1 MVDESST
8 HRSEPLAD
16 LITLAAGPI
25 AAVIRSFDQLR
36 RGSEELIRA
45 VENFNTTMTT
55 LNDTAA
61 RVNRLLGDVEEPVRA
76 MIPQITRT
84 VRMADEMSKKLAGP
98 IDQVAP
104 GLNRLA
110 DTLNAPMITSF
121 PTDLSAFVDAI
132 NDLVRRLSPLG
143 QIAESAGG
151 LFGLRIPG
159 MTRPATSPAAAMA
172 PFMVAPPP
180 PAATPPPRAAAK
192 KAAAKKAP
200 AKKAP
205 REEGPPRRLRRRRL
219 RRARS
224 RRPSAPDASA
234 PLGQRR
240 RTNGVATIVPASAV
254 PRTSIV
260 TGIPASSAGGTK
272 PRAMPWPSTG
282 EKFPLVTTPTVSPST
297 TIGAL
302 GAAVAGD
309 PRWRCPRGGGCTPR
323 SRSTASAARPRK
335 LSLPHA
341 TTHPSPACS
350 GVMPGPSSWPCN
362 GSAASRRR
370 VSRAPRPAGT
380 MPALVTASHTDAAT
394 STGRRSRR
402 PCSPVYPVPATV
414 HGVPS
419 ELTPRRRSGR
429 RPLPAAIPAPALG
442 LRALFFL
449 VKGLLDRLVYLS
461 TGLAI
466 ILAFIG
472 VKLILHW
479 AHGIW
484 PGAPEISTNL
494 SLLVIVVVLDGDDR
508 GQPDQEPAGIPSVKA
523 HPDPAQP
530 SRRRPRRPS
539 TDRDPGRGGP
549 DAGPP
554 ADHYRRNHE
563 HP

>member
-110 DTLNAPMITSF
+110 DTLNAPIITSF

-180 PAATPPPRAAAK
+180 PATPAPPRKAAAT
-192 KAAAKKAP
+192 KAPANKAPAKKAP

-205 REEGPPRRLRRRRL
+205 RKAAAKAP
-219 RRARS
+219 AR
-224 RRPSAPDASA
+224 
-234 PLGQRR
+234 
-240 RTNGVATIVPASAV
+240 
-254 PRTSIV
+254 
-260 TGIPASSAGGTK
+260 K
-272 PRAMPWPSTG
+272 
-282 EKFPLVTTPTVSPST
+282 K
-297 TIGAL
+297 
-302 GAAVAGD
+302 
-309 PRWRCPRGGGCTPR
+309 
-323 SRSTASAARPRK
+323 SAAK
-335 LSLPHA
+335 
-341 TTHPSPACS
+341 
-350 GVMPGPSSWPCN
+350 
-362 GSAASRRR
+362 
-370 VSRAPRPAGT
+370 
-380 MPALVTASHTDAAT
+380 
-394 STGRRSRR
+394 RS
-402 PCSPVYPVPATV
+402 
-414 HGVPS
+414 
-419 ELTPRRRSGR
+419 
-429 RPLPAAIPAPALG
+429 
-442 LRALFFL
+442 
-449 VKGLLDRLVYLS
+449 
-461 TGLAI
+461 
-466 ILAFIG
+466 
-472 VKLILHW
+472 
-479 AHGIW
+479 
-484 PGAPEISTNL
+484 
-494 SLLVIVVVLDGDDR
+494 
-508 GQPDQEPAGIPSVKA
+508 
-523 HPDPAQP
+523 
-530 SRRRPRRPS
+530 
-539 TDRDPGRGGP
+539 
-549 DAGPP
+549 
-554 ADHYRRNHE
+554 
-563 HP
+563 